1 MISVD
6 NTKEDVVDG
15 PERPIEQQ
23 QTCNTTELQETRV
36 ANTYY
41 APNVIPEKELDQLE
55 GVYIQFKST
64 KVFDMFDHIDNKRL
78 ENGRIQHTPIKQ
90 ENEEKLEE
98 VDHPAAAAEAE
109 SKKEEGAVKKVESL
123 GQAPLAVPEV
133 AGDSSAV
140 PNIGKEEGVD
150 PLMQYLQSCHR
161 VVPKYKKTE
170 MMIKRHGTAARLN
183 TMASICDPYLYGSKR
198 HQKSALYAWIVLI
211 IAVFY
216 LLPASQLMLALQVVQ
231 TYIKGNKIF

>member
-1 MISVD
+1 M
-6 NTKEDVVDG
+6 VDG
-15 PERPIEQQ
+15 PERPIEQK
-23 QTCNTTELQETRV
+23 TCNTTELQETRV

-64 KVFDMFDHIDNKRL
+64 KVFDMFDHIENKRL
-78 ENGRIQHTPIKQ
+78 DNGRIQHTPVKQ

-98 VDHPAAAAEAE
+98 VDHPAAAAAAAAE
-109 SKKEEGAVKKVESL
+109 LKKECAVEKVESL

-133 AGDSSAV
+133 AGDSSEV
-140 PNIGKEEGVD
+140 PNVGKEEGVD
-150 PLMQYLQSCHR
+150 PLIQYLQSCHR

-183 TMASICDPYLYGSKR
+183 TSAETAETSKW
-198 HQKSALYAWIVLI
+198 SL
-211 IAVFY
+211 
-216 LLPASQLMLALQVVQ
+216 
-231 TYIKGNKIF
+231 